1 MKKQIVIGLSLLL
14 FGFVQAQQTENYIHF
29 NLGGGSQSF
38 RYNLINGT
46 AKGQLGYTLD
56 VGYSHFFNPEW
67 GLSLGLGAH
76 SLSSLSTLNYQSVTP
91 NQVDVVGD
99 SYEFRANYKN
109 WQEKQQGVFLDIP
122 LAVQYRHFLS
132 GKFGLLASAGAKIS
146 IPVRASY
153 KTVGGEIVTTGYYSK
168 WNALLHDLPRYGF
181 STYTASYTGNLSLL
195 PVYVGIVDFGG
206 LYKLSPKVD
215 VYLGGYLNYGLN
227 SIITRGSKLV
237 YEPDGT
243 YNSFFGSDQI
253 KKVIP
258 IAFGIK
264 AGLYWKVKE
273 RKSAIRLDNEFTR
286 AVSQAPDTKS
296 PNSKGLYTKMPDII
310 PVSKLNNKQD
320 IKSDTTQLD
329 NEFTRDVSQ
338 APDTKKLNSKGLDT
352 KMLDIIPVSK
362 LNNKQD
368 IKSDT
373 TQLDNELARDVYQTP
388 DTKSPNSKGLYTK
401 MSDIIPVNKLNNKQD
416 VKSDTAQLAVQV
428 SDVVEQANR
437 IARSLNLKFDF
448 NTTIHDFF
456 VELPKINALAELL
469 KANPGLN
476 LLIMGH
482 TCDIGTQAT
491 NMELGLKRALFVKQL
506 LIKRGV
512 PTAQM
517 KAASKGLYDPLVPNT
532 SEANRAK
539 NRRVEIWAL

>member
-286 AVSQAPDTKS
+286 AVSQAPDTK
-296 PNSKGLYTKMPDII
+296 
-310 PVSKLNNKQD
+310 
-320 IKSDTTQLD
+320 
-329 NEFTRDVSQ
+329 
-338 APDTKKLNSKGLDT
+338 KLNSKGLDT